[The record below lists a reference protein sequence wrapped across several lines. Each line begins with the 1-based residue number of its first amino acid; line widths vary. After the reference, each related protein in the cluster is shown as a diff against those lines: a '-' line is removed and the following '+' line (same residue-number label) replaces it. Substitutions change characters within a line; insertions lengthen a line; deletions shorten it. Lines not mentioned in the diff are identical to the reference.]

1 MTRGGGNRT
10 LDKTINGA
18 LNSVKYKMQVL
29 SCGHIPIRSVINED
43 VFLAWRYLGTPC
55 ELVTASIKTEIRS

>member
-1 MTRGGGNRT
+1 MTRGGENRT

-18 LNSVKYKMQVL
+18 LNSVKYKMEVL

-43 VFLAWRYLGTPC
+43 VCLAWRYLGAPC
-55 ELVTASIKTEIRS
+55 ELVTEYMKTEIRS